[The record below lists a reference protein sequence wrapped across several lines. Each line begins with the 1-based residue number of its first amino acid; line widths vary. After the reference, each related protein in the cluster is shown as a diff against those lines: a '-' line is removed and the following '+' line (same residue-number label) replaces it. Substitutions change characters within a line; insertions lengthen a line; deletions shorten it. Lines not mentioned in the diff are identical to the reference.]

1 MLSCEREE
9 AQTAGG
15 TVDRTQIRMEACIYR
30 YGWSKQ
36 IAWDFEELQRQG
48 RKAQDSSQRCG
59 LLGRQTASNRLW
71 PQSSPN
77 QSKAKVIPLLF
88 ALLQMDEPARQMI
101 AHSSGYRVHIVDN
114 YHL

>member
-36 IAWDFEELQRQG
+36 IA
-48 RKAQDSSQRCG
+48 
-59 LLGRQTASNRLW
+59 
-71 PQSSPN
+71 
-77 QSKAKVIPLLF
+77 
-88 ALLQMDEPARQMI
+88 
-101 AHSSGYRVHIVDN
+101 
-114 YHL
+114 

>member
-48 RKAQDSSQRCG
+48 RQAQNGISAFRVAWQANNIASSV
-59 LLGRQTASNRLW
+59 ASVF
-71 PQSSPN
+71 PKSK
-77 QSKAKVIPLLF
+77 QSKGDSAAV
-88 ALLQMDEPARQMI
+88 
-101 AHSSGYRVHIVDN
+101 SSVADGRVGEADDCSFIGVSSA
-114 YHL
+114 YSR